1 MELELGKKY
10 NVKVMKLLDFGI
22 VVKLLDSQNNRTEL
36 IHVSQ
41 ISDKFVK
48 NIESFVSVGNEYEAE
63 AVSGNGKGKD
73 VQLSLKH
80 LHIEPIRVSKPVEFV
95 EKPKINKSKN
105 FKKHEEFI
113 KDKDEIDEKPVS
125 HSRNHKPC
133 RNKKQDIFDNK
144 EFDSFNKEKSRRKER
159 YVRKRN
165 TKRRDDFDY

>member
-10 NVKVMKLLDFGI
+10 NVKVIKMLDFGI
-22 VVKLLDSQNNRTEL
+22 VVKMLDEPEYCTEL

-41 ISDKFVK
+41 ISDRFVK

-80 LHIEPIRVSKPVEFV
+80 LHIEPIRVSKPVDV
-95 EKPKINKSKN
+95 IEKSKINKAKN
-105 FKKHEEFI
+105 SDAIKEVI
-113 KDKDEIDEKPVS
+113 KDKDEYDEKLVS
-125 HSRNHKPC
+125 HPRNSKTH
-133 RNKKQDIFDNK
+133 RNKKQDLFDNK
-144 EFDSFNKEKSRRKER
+144 EFDSFNKDKSRRKER

-165 TKRRDDFDY
+165 NKRRDDFDY

>member
-10 NVKVMKLLDFGI
+10 NVKVVKLLDFGI
-22 VVKLLDSQNNRTEL
+22 VVKMLDVQEYCTEL

-63 AVSGNGKGKD
+63 AVSGNGRGKD

-80 LHIEPIRVSKPVEFV
+80 LHIEPVRVSKPVDVV
-95 EKPKINKSKN
+95 ERPKINKSKN
-105 FKKHEEFI
+105 FNDYKEFA
-113 KDKDEIDEKPVS
+113 KDKDDDDEKPVS
-125 HSRNHKPC
+125 HSRNPKPYK
-133 RNKKQDIFDNK
+133 NKKRDMFDNK
-144 EFDSFNKEKSRRKER
+144 EFDSFNKDKNRRKER

-165 TKRRDDFDY
+165 NKRRDDFGY

>member
-10 NVKVMKLLDFGI
+10 NVQVVKLLDFGI
-22 VVKLLDSQNNRTEL
+22 VVKMLDAHEHCTEL

-48 NIESFVSVGNEYEAE
+48 HIESFVSVGDEYEAE

-80 LHIEPIRVSKPVEFV
+80 LHIEPIRVSKPVDIV
-95 EKPKINKSKN
+95 EKQHTYKSKN
-105 FKKHEEFI
+105 FNETKEFI
-113 KDKDEIDEKPVS
+113 KDKDECEEKLVS
-125 HSRNHKPC
+125 HSRNPKPH
-133 RNKKQDIFDNK
+133 RNNKQDLFDNK
-144 EFDSFNKEKSRRKER
+144 EFNSFNKDKSRRKER

>member
-10 NVKVMKLLDFGI
+10 NVKVIKLLDFGI
-22 VVKLLDSQNNRTEL
+22 VVKMLDVPEYCTEL

-48 NIESFVSVGNEYEAE
+48 NIESFVSVRNEYEAE

-80 LHIEPIRVSKPVEFV
+80 LHIEPIRVSKPVNVIENS
-95 EKPKINKSKN
+95 KINKTKN
-105 FKKHEEFI
+105 LNDLKEVI
-113 KDKDEIDEKPVS
+113 KDKDEYDEKPVS
-125 HSRNHKPC
+125 HSRNSKSH

-144 EFDSFNKEKSRRKER
+144 EFDSFNKDKSRRKER
-159 YVRKRN
+159 YVRKRTN
-165 TKRRDDFDY
+165 KRRDDFDY

>member
-10 NVKVMKLLDFGI
+10 KVKVIKLLDFGI
-22 VVKLLDSQNNRTEL
+22 VVKMLDEPEYRTEL

-41 ISDKFVK
+41 ISDRFVK

-80 LHIEPIRVSKPVEFV
+80 LHIEPIRVSKPVDVV
-95 EKPKINKSKN
+95 EKSSKKTKN
-105 FKKHEEFI
+105 LENIKEVL
-113 KDKDEIDEKPVS
+113 KDKDEYDEKLVS
-125 HSRNHKPC
+125 HPRNSKSHK
-133 RNKKQDIFDNK
+133 NKKQDLFDNK
-144 EFDSFNKEKSRRKER
+144 EFDSFNKDKSRRKER

-165 TKRRDDFDY
+165 NKRRDDFDY

>member
-10 NVKVMKLLDFGI
+10 KVKVIKLLDFGI
-22 VVKLLDSQNNRTEL
+22 VVKMLDEPEYCTEL

-41 ISDKFVK
+41 ISDRFVK

-80 LHIEPIRVSKPVEFV
+80 LHIEPIRVSKPVDVV
-95 EKPKINKSKN
+95 EKSSKKTKN
-105 FKKHEEFI
+105 LENIKEVL
-113 KDKDEIDEKPVS
+113 KDKDEYDEKLVS
-125 HSRNHKPC
+125 HPRNSKSHK
-133 RNKKQDIFDNK
+133 NKKQDLFDNK
-144 EFDSFNKEKSRRKER
+144 EFDSFNKDKSRRKER

-165 TKRRDDFDY
+165 NKRRDDFDY

>member
-10 NVKVMKLLDFGI
+10 NVKVIKLLDFGI
-22 VVKLLDSQNNRTEL
+22 VVKMLDEPEYCTEL

-80 LHIEPIRVSKPVEFV
+80 LHIEPIRVSKPVDVV
-95 EKPKINKSKN
+95 EKSSNKTKN
-105 FKKHEEFI
+105 LENI
-113 KDKDEIDEKPVS
+113 KDKDEYDEKLVS
-125 HSRNHKPC
+125 HPRNPKSHK
-133 RNKKQDIFDNK
+133 NKKQDLFDNK
-144 EFDSFNKEKSRRKER
+144 EFDSFNKDKSRRKER

-165 TKRRDDFDY
+165 NKRRDDFDY